1 MVAKI
6 RSLGLQGIGGYEVSA
21 EIFLSG
27 GLPQF
32 DLVGLPDAAV
42 KEARER
48 VRASVKNCG
57 LDFPV
62 SRVTVNL
69 APADRKKAGTVY
81 DLPILLGILIAS
93 GQAGPLPPDAAVI
106 GELSLSGEVRP
117 VRGALPMALAAE
129 KAGIRELYVPAGNA
143 REAAYADHLTVYPV
157 HTVPELLAHLAGEK
171 KITSAEPPMPSEE
184 ELIFPDY
191 AEVKGQENVKR
202 ALEVA
207 AAGGHNVL
215 MVGPPGS
222 GKSMLAKR
230 LPGILPDMS
239 REETMES
246 TGIWSVCG
254 LTDEKRPILR
264 QRPFRAPHHTLSAA
278 AMAGGAQLQPGEVSL
293 AHNGVLFLDELPEY
307 HRDVL
312 EVMRQPLEDGVVT
325 VSRAAGTAVYPSRFM
340 LVCAMNPCKCGWYGQ
355 PGGRCRCSEK
365 SVRAYHAKLSGPL
378 MDRIDIIVE
387 VPALA
392 YDELRRR
399 PDGESSETIRQRVN
413 RAREMQR
420 KRFSSG
426 TVSNANMSPR
436 DMERYCSLTPEGD
449 ALMKDAFHALGP
461 GQEALVDDTLAVYAR
476 LYAAHAQE
484 HVTPYAGIPELL
496 DALHERGIRTACVT
510 NKDHTDAA
518 PMLQKFFG
526 ERISHVEGRKP
537 GRPTKPAPDAVYD
550 ALKALG
556 ADPSRAL
563 YVGDSGVDSETAKNA
578 SLPCVLCD
586 WGYWDRDRLENCAA
600 LGVISAPA
608 ELLQYV

>member
-93 GQAGPLPPDAAVI
+93 GQARPLPPDAAVI

-171 KITSAEPPMPSEE
+171 KITPAEPPMPSEE
-184 ELIFPDY
+184 ELLLPDY

-202 ALEVA
+202 ALEV
-207 AAGGHNVL
+207 
-215 MVGPPGS
+215 
-222 GKSMLAKR
+222 
-230 LPGILPDMS
+230 
-239 REETMES
+239 
-246 TGIWSVCG
+246 
-254 LTDEKRPILR
+254 
-264 QRPFRAPHHTLSAA
+264 AA

-413 RAREMQR
+413 RAREVQR

-426 TVSNANMSPR
+426 TLSNANMSPR

-449 ALMKDAFHALGP
+449 ALMKDAFHALGLTARSYDRILRVARTIADLAGAKDIAP
-461 GQEALVDDTLAVYAR
+461 EHIAEAVQYRTYDFLISSSP
-476 LYAAHAQE
+476 E
-484 HVTPYAGIPELL
+484 VTP
-496 DALHERGIRTACVT
+496 
-510 NKDHTDAA
+510 
-518 PMLQKFFG
+518 
-526 ERISHVEGRKP
+526 
-537 GRPTKPAPDAVYD
+537 
-550 ALKALG
+550 
-556 ADPSRAL
+556 
-563 YVGDSGVDSETAKNA
+563 
-578 SLPCVLCD
+578 
-586 WGYWDRDRLENCAA
+586 
-600 LGVISAPA
+600 
-608 ELLQYV
+608 

>member
-6 RSLGLQGIGGYEVSA
+6 RSLGLLGIGGYEVSA

-32 DLVGLPDAAV
+32 DIVGLPDAAV

-48 VRASVKNCG
+48 VRASAKSCG
-57 LDFPV
+57 MDFPV

-81 DLPILLGILIAS
+81 DLPILLGILIAT
-93 GQAGPLPPDAAVI
+93 GQAKPLPDDAAAI

-129 KAGIRELYVPAGNA
+129 KAGIRTLYVPAGNA
-143 REAAYADHLTVYPV
+143 REAAYADRLTVYPV
-157 HTVPELLAHLAGEK
+157 HNVPELLAHLAGKEK
-171 KITSAEPPMPSEE
+171 IAPAEPPEPSAE
-184 ELIFPDY
+184 ELAFPDY
-191 AEVKGQENVKR
+191 SEVKGQENVKR

-207 AAGGHNVL
+207 AAGGHNIL

-230 LPGILPDMS
+230 LPSILPDMS

-246 TGIWSVCG
+246 TGIWSVSG

-312 EVMRQPLEDGVVT
+312 EVMRQPLEDGILT

-365 SVRAYHAKLSGPL
+365 SVRAYHSKLSGPL

-392 YDELRRR
+392 YEELRRR
-399 PDGESSETIRQRVN
+399 PDAEPSSAIRERVN
-413 RAREMQR
+413 RAREVQR
-420 KRFSSG
+420 KRFDSG
-426 TVSNANMSPR
+426 TVSNANMGPH
-436 DMERYCSLTPEGD
+436 DMELYCALTEEGD
-449 ALMKDAFHALGP
+449 ALMKGAFESLSLTARSYDRILRV
-461 GQEALVDDTLAVYAR
+461 ARTIADLA
-476 LYAAHAQE
+476 
-484 HVTPYAGIPELL
+484 G
-496 DALHERGIRTACVT
+496 
-510 NKDHTDAA
+510 
-518 PMLQKFFG
+518 
-526 ERISHVEGRKP
+526 
-537 GRPTKPAPDAVYD
+537 
-550 ALKALG
+550 
-556 ADPSRAL
+556 
-563 YVGDSGVDSETAKNA
+563 SETIEPEHLAEA
-578 SLPCVLCD
+578 IQYRTYDFL
-586 WGYWDRDRLENCAA
+586 
-600 LGVISAPA
+600 ISSADGGTP
-608 ELLQYV
+608 